1 MKIEKTLYRHFNA
14 VQPAEMLETNLVNKV
29 RSKIEDVI
37 LDAHWLAIHGE
48 ILSGKTKTVRYCF
61 NQLQKKYNERI
72 EVVNLYW
79 PERTGINISEVLNQI
94 IFTLGKK
101 YGNSGGNPRRGKEM
115 RMLQVLDILIEAR
128 RQDKYVVLIIDEAH
142 ELHTMTIKAL
152 KRMWE
157 YEYAGQ
163 SDLIGILLI
172 GQPALE
178 MKLKNDKEVSERAY
192 RLHFQH
198 SQNERAQIAAHI
210 LSGMLN
216 DDFAH
221 QIAQTYSEVGRIKSE
236 IRKGM
241 IKAETIGAYSLEEK
255 HITLESV
262 KRESEVRSEKVKV
275 NRRALSEIE
284 AGLVRNAPVKN
295 AI

>member
-1 MKIEKTLYRHFNA
+1 MKIEKTLYRQFGA
-14 VQPAEMLETNLVNKV
+14 AAPAEIVPTNLVG
-29 RSKIEDVI
+29 KIMGKLEDVI

-48 ILSGKTKTVRYCF
+48 ILSGKTRTARHCMQ
-61 NQLQKKYNERI
+61 QLQKKYNDRI

-79 PERTGINISEVLNQI
+79 PERSGINISEVLNQI

-101 YGNSGGNPRRGKEM
+101 YGNSGGRPRRGREL

-152 KRMWE
+152 KRIWE

-178 MKLKNDKEVSERAY
+178 TKLASDKEVSERAY
-192 RLHFQH
+192 RMEFTYSRH
-198 SQNERAQIAAHI
+198 EREMIAKHILQGMLSDDDIAQIAA
-210 LSGMLN
+210 
-216 DDFAH
+216 
-221 QIAQTYSEVGRIKSE
+221 TYSEVGRIKSE

-241 IKAETIGAYSLEEK
+241 IKAETLGDESLQMK
-255 HITLESV
+255 HITLETI
-262 KRESEVRSEKVKV
+262 KRENDKRAEKMKV
-275 NRRALSEIE
+275 NRRKMSEIE
-284 AGLVRNAPVKN
+284 AGLLTGRK